1 MTAENAVIARKA
13 KQSRLEAHRTS
24 SLALIR
30 RGGRDT
36 FSRAAGE
43 GRAPDPGIKMPLRPK
58 STHSLADHMFGL
70 DAAHEHGEDADHEH
84 DESGHE
90 VLEEGSRALE
100 AVPFVSIGLDIGSS
114 GTQVAFSRLLM
125 RGPGE
130 PAALRRIAKSRETI
144 YMSPVALTPF
154 RPDHTIDI
162 EKLRDILD
170 AAYNASGVTPD
181 DIETGA
187 IILTGEAAKRHNAR
201 TILDALSEESGE
213 LVCAAAGHH
222 MEAMLAAHGSGA
234 VRISREKQAR
244 ILNVDIGGGTTKL
257 AICDDGRVTA
267 VAALAIGGRQ
277 LVIDRQDRI
286 TRLDEP
292 AVLHARHAGL
302 DWRLGETISPAERHR
317 VAAVMADDLAAVLNG
332 ARPADPD
339 TLWLTDA
346 IADFGRID
354 AVLCSGGV
362 AEYIYGHE
370 KRDFGDLGRALGHA
384 IRKLF
389 DDGAIG
395 WPLLPAQDCIRATV
409 LGASEYSM
417 QMSGQ
422 TSTITSHAD
431 LLPRRNLQ
439 VLYPPFDFAHE
450 VSASALGEAI
460 RRHRDAFDLGDA
472 DRDFACAFRW
482 RGEPSH
488 QRLRAFAEG
497 IAGGLADRIAA
508 RLPLYI
514 MLEGDAALMLGA
526 ILRQELGVTSEILV
540 IDGIV
545 LRDFDFVDIG
555 RMRVP
560 SNMVPVT
567 IKTLLFAPE
576 QKSATRPSAAR

>member
-1 MTAENAVIARKA
+1 
-13 KQSRLEAHRTS
+13 
-24 SLALIR
+24 
-30 RGGRDT
+30 
-36 FSRAAGE
+36 
-43 GRAPDPGIKMPLRPK
+43 MPLRPK
-58 STHSLADHMFGL
+58 PGHSLSDHLFGL
-70 DAAHEHGEDADHEH
+70 DATHQHGEDADHEH

-130 PAALRRIAKSRETI
+130 PAALRRIAKSRETL
-144 YMSPVALTPF
+144 YMSPVSLTPF

-187 IILTGEAAKRHNAR
+187 IILTGEAAKRDNAR
-201 TILDALSEESGE
+201 AILDALSEESGE
-213 LVCAAAGHH
+213 LVCAVAGHH

-234 VRISREKQAR
+234 VRLSREKQVR
-244 ILNVDIGGGTTKL
+244 ILNIDIGGGTTKL
-257 AICDDGRVTA
+257 AICDDGRVSV

-277 LVIDRQDRI
+277 MTIDRQDRI
-286 TRLDEP
+286 TRFDE
-292 AVLHARHAGL
+292 AAQMHARHAGL
-302 DWRLGETISPAERHR
+302 DWRIGEAIAPAERNR
-317 VAAVMADDLAAVLNG
+317 VAAVMAADLVAALTSRLVQD
-332 ARPADPD
+332 ADAV
-339 TLWLTDA
+339 WLTDP

-370 KRDFGDLGRALGHA
+370 TRDFGDLGRALGHA
-384 IRKLF
+384 IRKCF
-389 DDGAIG
+389 DDGAIV

-439 VLYPPFDFAHE
+439 VLYPAFDFAHE
-450 VSASALGEAI
+450 FSSAALGEAI
-460 RRHRDAFDLGDA
+460 RVHREAFDLSET

-488 QRLRAFAEG
+488 QRLRAFADG
-497 IAGGLADRIAA
+497 IALGLADRIAA
-508 RLPLYI
+508 NLPLYI
-514 MLEGDAALMLGA
+514 MLEGDAALLLGA

-567 IKTLLFAPE
+567 IKSLLFAPD